1 MPLRLCGED
10 SGMALHVPRSE
21 LDPLGQSPVLFDA
34 LIEEDEQGCV
44 FEKTLTID
52 DPGVRDQ
59 RTTPKFPHHLPGEL
73 VIGLTGQ
80 AAAVFVRRRGL
91 IDDTWRGH
99 GVRISEARYSA
110 PVLLGERFFTRL
122 TVVRQRRIGGS
133 LHLRLAYRMWKLGAD
148 GGEIETYRSQQDAI
162 FFPAL

>member
-1 MPLRLCGED
+1 MSLP
-10 SGMALHVPRSE
+10 VPRRD

-34 LIEEDEQGCV
+34 LIEEDEASCV
-44 FEKTLTID
+44 FEKTLTPE

-80 AAAVFVRRRGL
+80 AASVLLRRRGW
-91 IDDTWRGH
+91 IDAAWRGH
-99 GVRISEARYSA
+99 GVRITEARYSA
-110 PVLLGERFFTRL
+110 PVLLGERFFTRV
-122 TVVRQRRIGGS
+122 TVLRRRRLGDR
-133 LHLRLAYRMWKLGAD
+133 LHLRFAFRMWKLDAD
-148 GGEIETYRSQQDAI
+148 GAEIETYRSQQDAI

>member
-1 MPLRLCGED
+1 MN
-10 SGMALHVPRSE
+10 LHVPRHE

-44 FEKTLTID
+44 FEKTLTLD

-59 RTTPKFPHHLPGEL
+59 RTTPKWPHHLPGEL

-80 AAAVFVRRRGL
+80 AACVFLRRRGL
-91 IDDTWRGH
+91 IDAGWRGH
-99 GVRISEARYSA
+99 GVRITEARFSA

-122 TVVRQRRIGGS
+122 TLLRTRRLRES
-133 LHLRLAYRMWKLGAD
+133 LHL
-148 GGEIETYRSQQDAI
+148 
-162 FFPAL
+162 

>member
-1 MPLRLCGED
+1 M
-10 SGMALHVPRSE
+10 HIPRSE

-44 FEKTLTID
+44 FEKTLTLD
-52 DPGVRDQ
+52 DPGVREQ

-80 AAAVFVRRRGL
+80 AACVFLRRRGL
-91 IDDTWRGH
+91 IDATWRGH
-99 GVRISEARYSA
+99 GVRISDARYSA
-110 PVLLGERFFTRL
+110 PVLIGERFFTRV
-122 TVVRQRRIGGS
+122 TVLRRRRLGDS
-133 LHLRLAYRMWKLGAD
+133 MHLRLAFRMWKHGPDGA
-148 GGEIETYRSQQDAI
+148 EIETYRSQQDAI